1 VSRRSQVRLVA
12 RRDALAILR
21 SRYFQVSLAIQVLI
35 VLALVVVSSLEGEE
49 QQKFT
54 VAVAGSEAAMTA
66 IADQAKSLANAD
78 GVAITVERETD
89 AEAVEA
95 AVEDGDADAGL
106 AKGSLVAKPDADEQL
121 AGLIQ
126 AAASR
131 EGSAAFL
138 KREGLPESKVD
149 AALSPPPLQVHE
161 VDSGDE
167 GSGTIAFIG
176 GLLLYLSLLF
186 AGYMVAGGIAEEKSS
201 RVIELLLAAV
211 RPINVFVGKIVG
223 IGLVSLLQIAVT
235 VGAGLI
241 AALALGEI
249 DLPATTAD
257 VAILVVVYFALGYA
271 LYGCAFAVAGSIVSR
286 QEDIQSTTSPLMILL
301 VAGYIVS
308 FSVTEDPAGGLAQA
322 LTFVPPLA
330 PLIVPAR
337 AAEGALPAGE
347 LVISLVLM
355 LAAIV
360 LVARLGARIYE
371 RSVLRMGAP
380 LKLSEALRL
389 ARRS

>member
-1 VSRRSQVRLVA
+1 VNGRSHVWLVA

-35 VLALVVVSSLEGEE
+35 VLTLVVVSSLDSGKQE
-49 QQKFT
+49 KFT
-54 VAVAGSEAAMTA
+54 LSVAETEAAMVA
-66 IADQAKSLANAD
+66 IADEAKTLAESD
-78 GVAITVERETD
+78 DVEVTVERESD
-89 AEAVEA
+89 AAAVDA

-106 AKGSLVAKPDADEQL
+106 AKGSLVVKSDADEQL
-121 AGLIQ
+121 TGTIQ

-138 KREGLPESKVD
+138 KEEGLPESKVD
-149 AALSPPPLQVHE
+149 AALSPPPLAVHE
-161 VDSGDE
+161 VDSEDE

-211 RPINVFVGKIVG
+211 RPLNVFVGKIVG
-223 IGLVSLLQIAVT
+223 IGFVSLLQIAVT
-235 VGAGLI
+235 VGAGL
-241 AALALGEI
+241 AVALALGEI
-249 DLPATTAD
+249 DLPASTAE
-257 VAILVVVYFALGYA
+257 VAALVVVYFALGYA

-308 FSVTEDPAGGLAQA
+308 FSVTEEPTGGLAQV

-347 LVISLVLM
+347 LAISLILM
-355 LAAIV
+355 VAAIV

-380 LKLSEALRL
+380 LKLGEALRL
-389 ARRS
+389 ARRG